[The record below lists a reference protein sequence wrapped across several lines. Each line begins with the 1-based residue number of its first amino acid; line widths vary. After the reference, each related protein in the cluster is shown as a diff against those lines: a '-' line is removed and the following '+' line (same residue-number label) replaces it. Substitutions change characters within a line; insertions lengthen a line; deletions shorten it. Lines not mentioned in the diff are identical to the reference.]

1 MWEVGRQK
9 VAEVEGTHFLKH
21 KGTDSGQE
29 GTLETPATTHGT
41 GEHTGVG
48 HFH

>member
-41 GEHTGVG
+41 GEHTGVCT
-48 HFH
+48 FQ